1 MSAAKKYV
9 QNRFNAVD
17 IEINGDRPFDI
28 QVKDEKFYDK
38 ILLNGSLGLGEAYMD
53 GWWDCQQLDEFFNR
67 ILKITPNEKTQRF
80 KDIGLIIKSVISNIL
95 SGSIF
100 SEVVNKHY
108 DLGNELFINML
119 DKGLLYTCAYWKDAE
134 NLDQAQ
140 EAKLDLICRKLKLQ
154 PGQKVLDIGCGWG
167 GFEKYAAEKYGVSV
181 VGISMSKK
189 QIEFAITLCQGLPV
203 EIRFQN
209 YREIDEK
216 FDHVI
221 AMGMI
226 ENIGPYN
233 YKSLMEIVSKNL
245 NPDGLF
251 LLHTIGS
258 RKSSHSTDPW
268 FDKYI
273 FPNGVLPS
281 QKQIITA
288 TEDIFV
294 MEDWHNFRA
303 DYDKTLMQWYKNF
316 VTNWENIRDSFDDRF
331 YRMWTYYLLSAAGA
345 FRSGKNQLWQIVY
358 SKYGVTGGYEYVR

>member
-1 MSAAKKYV
+1 MGTAKKYV
-9 QNRFNAVD
+9 QNRLNAAD
-17 IEINGDRPFDI
+17 IKINGDRSFDI
-28 QVKDEKFYDK
+28 QVKDERFYNR

-53 GWWDCQQLDEFFNR
+53 GWWDCPQLDEFFNR
-67 ILKITPNEKTQRF
+67 IFKIAPYEKTQRF
-80 KDIGLIIKSVISNIL
+80 KNIGLIIKSAFSNMQ
-95 SGSIF
+95 SGSKS

-108 DLGNELFINML
+108 DLGNELFKNTL
-119 DKGLLYTCAYWKDAE
+119 DKRLLYTCAYWKDAD
-134 NLDQAQ
+134 NLDEAQ
-140 EAKLDLICRKLKLQ
+140 EAKLDLICRKLRLK

-167 GFEKYAAEKYGVSV
+167 GFEKYAAEKYEVSV

-189 QIEFAITLCQGLPV
+189 QIEFAQILCQGLPV

-216 FDHVI
+216 FDHIV

-226 ENIGPYN
+226 ENIEPKN
-233 YKSLMEIVSKNL
+233 YRAFMDVVSESL

-258 RKSSHSTDPW
+258 RKSSRSTDPW

-281 QKQIITA
+281 QNQISAA
-288 TEDIFV
+288 TESLFV

-316 VTNWENIRDSFDDRF
+316 VTNWEKIKDSFDERF
-331 YRMWTYYLLSAAGA
+331 YRMWSYYLLSSAGA
-345 FRSGKNQLWQIVY
+345 FRSGKNQLWQIVF
-358 SKYGVTGGYEYVR
+358 SKNGVPGGYNYVR